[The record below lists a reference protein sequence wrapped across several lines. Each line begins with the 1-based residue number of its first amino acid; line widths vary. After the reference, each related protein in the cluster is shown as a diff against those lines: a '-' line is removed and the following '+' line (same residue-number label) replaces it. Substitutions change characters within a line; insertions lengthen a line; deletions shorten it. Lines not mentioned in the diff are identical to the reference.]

1 MGALNIRY
9 INILLQT
16 GATDNQ
22 ELQGQRSLQ
31 QECLPVWIW
40 GWWKWTFV
48 SKNIFKEN
56 FT

>member
-1 MGALNIRY
+1 MSALNIRY

-16 GATDNQ
+16 GAKDNQ

-40 GWWKWTFV
+40 GWRKWTVV
-48 SKNIFKEN
+48 SKKLLG
-56 FT
+56 

>member
-1 MGALNIRY
+1 MSALSIY
-9 INILLQT
+9 MNILLQT

-40 GWWKWTFV
+40 GWGKRTVV
-48 SKNIFKEN
+48 SKNLL
-56 FT
+56 T